1 MSMQILPKMITKS
14 TQVIKPQNVEK
25 ATERIAQNVTHNSS
39 ATATKTAKKAKFRF
53 FDFLLPKRMRRCSE
67 TQYFPNSRVKSLE
80 KTTDGEG
87 TLLRKVNYNQDG
99 SLRRIETFN
108 PESNLRE
115 ILEHDSAGNLIE
127 SKMFGDTLHKKTI
140 RNSKGEITYF
150 EDYSSSSRVRTKR
163 YYEGHKLE
171 SEFYLCDPGEANRYA
186 TRIEKIKDD
195 GSKELIKKL
204 EDGIEKIEYD
214 TAGNMTLKTV
224 ENSKGKTILDKING
238 KTITETTYTGP
249 NKILGGTKKFKKTII
264 VDAKKGTTT
273 IIKDKHG
280 NDGGLTTLKETTV
293 LNSKGEEILFKDVN
307 STTGNPYY
315 ERITDPKTKTQTE
328 KFYHN
333 WTVKDGDYDPS
344 NFLSKTRIKVDGVIT
359 REVEYNKNGKQ
370 IYRFKYDPKTKS
382 SEKMV
387 FRDKNRVEVTR
398 TANGKSETRYYDK
411 NANRINPDG
420 SKYNYK
426 NVGDEAK
433 EWYHSNKSKNSSQ
446 RTNSNEKTSN
456 KSQSKNSRKVDGP
469 RPEEY
474 IGNEK
479 EFLNRISD
487 YTSNSVTDFNAKEL
501 KYLADILGVK
511 NPNILTKLGDKD
523 NVEAKKV
530 YRELCKKFH
539 PDRNH
544 SENADIIFKILAN
557 LHG

>member
-115 ILEHDSAGNLIE
+115 ILEHDSAGNSIE

-171 SEFYLCDPGEANRYA
+171 SEFYLCDPREANRYA

-420 SKYNYK
+420 SKYNYE

-446 RTNSNEKTSN
+446 RTNSNEKASN
-456 KSQSKNSRKVDGP
+456 KNQRKSSGKVDGP

-474 IGNEK
+474 IGNQK
-479 EFLNRISD
+479 EFLNRISY